1 MKFTMCTW
9 GYLTILPCVAVEA
22 PTLSNF
28 VITPAGSSIVAARN
42 AISTPIRNV
51 ATIVP
56 VIYL

>member
-1 MKFTMCTW
+1 MCTW
-9 GYLTILPCVAVEA
+9 WYLTILPCVAVEA

-51 ATIVP
+51 ATIDP